1 MVLCVY
7 VDDNRLKYAF
17 MAALRADFSV
27 NPGATAE
34 DNFLGFQHIRFPD
47 GSLHIYAGGLID
59 KLAVMLEDP
68 GLSTTKC
75 VETPMEP
82 EGPRQLQADPSGDN
96 LPLPAGE
103 VTWVRSALGLPGFI
117 IGHAR
122 PDGYVVF
129 VFLAQVIAH
138 WPNYALFKATARLAR
153 YLVSTRELKLTY
165 RKVSGYPRMFSDAGE
180 NAMGYVFGYEGSGL
194 IDWVAGRNRAADSSG
209 ADELLAATRAGK
221 AVLSWRTFSR
231 ELQIPLGGLTEL
243 LIDSTS
249 AL

>member
-1 MVLCVY
+1 M
-7 VDDNRLKYAF
+7 
-17 MAALRADFSV
+17 
-27 NPGATAE
+27 
-34 DNFLGFQHIRFPD
+34 
-47 GSLHIYAGGLID
+47 
-59 KLAVMLEDP
+59 
-68 GLSTTKC
+68 
-75 VETPMEP
+75 
-82 EGPRQLQADPSGDN
+82 
-96 LPLPAGE
+96 
-103 VTWVRSALGLPGFI
+103 
-117 IGHAR
+117 
-122 PDGYVVF
+122 VF
-129 VFLAQVIAH
+129 VFLAQAIAR

-165 RKVSGYPRMFSDAGE
+165 RKVGGYPRMFSDAGE

-249 AL
+249 ALRGPEMSCITRR